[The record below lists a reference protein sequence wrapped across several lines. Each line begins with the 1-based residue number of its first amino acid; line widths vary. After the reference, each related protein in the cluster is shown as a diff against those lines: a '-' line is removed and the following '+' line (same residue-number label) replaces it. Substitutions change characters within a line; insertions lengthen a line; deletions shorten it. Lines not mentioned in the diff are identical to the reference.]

1 MLDVYRLP
9 CFLAE
14 VPYIISLG
22 GADTGRRGI
31 SQKLCIV
38 SSFFSSYGDKL
49 LLISKISYNFVAI
62 MKKTTTILLLVL
74 LSLGVNAA
82 REVTS
87 AQLKLVGDG
96 KTLNTPAIQA
106 AIDKLSRKG
115 GGKLTLL
122 QGKYL
127 TGAIQLKSGVELHL
141 EAGAELLGST
151 DPKDYYQLRV
161 GGEGD
166 VVRKDN
172 SKYGLIL
179 AQGIKNI
186 RLTGYGTING
196 QGRELA
202 LTIDSLCKAGTL
214 KDENYS
220 TRLRRP
226 SEIMRPKLFFFS
238 ECDGVEIT
246 HLTLRESACWGLSF
260 DQCRNMKLDNL
271 TVLNRAYWNNDGIDL
286 TDCADVEV
294 ANCYINAADD
304 GICLKSY
311 HLRGVSENIHI
322 HDCHIESSASA
333 VKFGT
338 ASWGA
343 FRDIKITNIDVL
355 NTFRS
360 CIAIES
366 VDGARIENIL
376 VDGMKARNTGN
387 AIFVKLG
394 NRAGDGTG
402 YIRDVTLKNFDVELA
417 AGRPDGDYDI
427 RGPEVSYFH
436 NPFPSSITGYPGHPV
451 QGVVLDS
458 IRIVAPGNASKGMA
472 YVRVDEVPEN
482 EKGYPEFTMFGELPA
497 WGFFFRHVD
506 GLTMRHVKL
515 IYRQKDFRS
524 PIVKDDVK
532 NCEEEDVAVKW
543 HCADIFVD
551 HPEYL
556 PSFPG
561 GSSAL
566 LKYIADHVRHP
577 DGKGM
582 GQDRVVVSFVVERN
596 GDLTGFEIVRP
607 SSPALDAEALRV
619 VKAMP
624 RWEPGRRY
632 MNGYGLV
639 PVRTR
644 YNLPIT
650 FKTK

>member
-1 MLDVYRLP
+1 
-9 CFLAE
+9 
-14 VPYIISLG
+14 
-22 GADTGRRGI
+22 
-31 SQKLCIV
+31 
-38 SSFFSSYGDKL
+38 
-49 LLISKISYNFVAI
+49 
-62 MKKTTTILLLVL
+62 MKKMIATLLLVL
-74 LSLGVNAA
+74 LALGVNAA
-82 REVTS
+82 RELTS
-87 AQLKLVGDG
+87 TQLKLVGDG
-96 KTLNTPAIQA
+96 KTLNTSAIQT

-127 TGAIQLKSGVELHL
+127 TGAIQLKSGVELRL

-151 DPKDYYQLRV
+151 DPKDYYQLQV

-179 AQGIKNI
+179 AQGAKNI

-196 QGRELA
+196 RGRELA
-202 LTIDSLCKAGTL
+202 LTIDSLCKAGIL
-214 KDENYS
+214 KDEHYS
-220 TRLRRP
+220 TRLHRP

-482 EKGYPEFTMFGELPA
+482 EKNYPEFTMFGELPA

-506 GLTMRHVKL
+506 GLTLRNVDL
-515 IYRQKDFRS
+515 VYVRKDFRS
-524 PIVKDDVK
+524 PIVKDDVW
-532 NCEEEDVAVKW
+532 NYQEECVSIKW
-543 HCADIFVD
+543 KYQNVFLDPAEPV
-551 HPEYL
+551 
-556 PSFPG
+556 PSYPG
-561 GSSAL
+561 GVEAMKKFITDNL
-566 LKYIADHVRHP
+566 RYPQGEKNRE
-577 DGKGM
+577 G
-582 GQDRVVVSFVVERN
+582 RVVVSFVVERN
-596 GDLTGFEIVRP
+596 GALTDLEILRP
-607 SSPALDAEALRV
+607 LSPAFDAEALRV

-624 RWEPGRRY
+624 RWNPGRQY

-639 PVRTR
+639 PVRAR
-644 YNLPIT
+644 YNVPIT
-650 FKTK
+650 FKIK

>member
-1 MLDVYRLP
+1 
-9 CFLAE
+9 
-14 VPYIISLG
+14 
-22 GADTGRRGI
+22 
-31 SQKLCIV
+31 
-38 SSFFSSYGDKL
+38 
-49 LLISKISYNFVAI
+49 
-62 MKKTTTILLLVL
+62 MKKMIATLLLVL
-74 LSLGVNAA
+74 LALGVNAA
-82 REVTS
+82 RELTS
-87 AQLKLVGDG
+87 TQLKLVGDG
-96 KTLNTPAIQA
+96 KTLNTSAIQT

-151 DPKDYYQLRV
+151 DPKDYYQLQV

-179 AQGIKNI
+179 AQGAKNI

-196 QGRELA
+196 RGRELA
-202 LTIDSLCKAGTL
+202 LTIDSLCKAGIL
-214 KDENYS
+214 KDEHYS
-220 TRLRRP
+220 TRLHRP

-482 EKGYPEFTMFGELPA
+482 EKNYPEFTMFGELPT

-506 GLTMRHVKL
+506 GLTLRNVDL
-515 IYRQKDFRS
+515 VYVRKDFRS
-524 PIVKDDVK
+524 PIVKDDVW
-532 NCEEEDVAVKW
+532 NYQEECVSIKW
-543 HCADIFVD
+543 KYQNVFLDPAEPV
-551 HPEYL
+551 
-556 PSFPG
+556 PSYPG
-561 GSSAL
+561 GVEAMKKFITDNL
-566 LKYIADHVRHP
+566 RYPQGEKNRE
-577 DGKGM
+577 G
-582 GQDRVVVSFVVERN
+582 RVVVSFVVERN
-596 GDLTGFEIVRP
+596 GALTDLEILRP
-607 SSPALDAEALRV
+607 LSPAFDAEALRV

-624 RWEPGRRY
+624 RWNPGRQY

-639 PVRTR
+639 PVRAR
-644 YNLPIT
+644 YNVPIT
-650 FKTK
+650 FKIK

>member
-1 MLDVYRLP
+1 
-9 CFLAE
+9 
-14 VPYIISLG
+14 
-22 GADTGRRGI
+22 
-31 SQKLCIV
+31 
-38 SSFFSSYGDKL
+38 
-49 LLISKISYNFVAI
+49 
-62 MKKTTTILLLVL
+62 MKKTITTLLLVL

-82 REVTS
+82 RELTS
-87 AQLKLVGDG
+87 AQLKLVGNG
-96 KTLNTPAIQA
+96 KILNTAALQA

-115 GGKLTLL
+115 GGRLTLL
-122 QGKYL
+122 KGTYL

-141 EAGAELLGST
+141 ESGATLLGST
-151 DPKDYYQLRV
+151 DPKDYYQLQV

-179 AQGIKNI
+179 AQGARDIK
-186 RLTGYGTING
+186 LTGYGTING

-202 LTIDSLCKAGTL
+202 LTIDSLCKAGIL

-238 ECDGVEIT
+238 ECDGVEISQ
-246 HLTLRESACWGLSF
+246 LTLRESACWGLSF
-260 DQCRNMKLDNL
+260 DQCRRMKLDNL

-311 HLRGVSENIHI
+311 HLHGVSENIHI

-343 FRDIKITNIDVL
+343 FRDISIRNIDVL

-366 VDGARIENIL
+366 VDGAKIENIL

-402 YIRDVTLKNFDVELA
+402 YIRNVQFRNFDVELA
-417 AGRPDGDYDI
+417 EGRPDEGYDI

-436 NPFPSSITGYPGHPV
+436 NPFPSSITGYPGHDV
-451 QGVVLDS
+451 RDVVLDS

-482 EKGYPEFTMFGELPA
+482 EKNYPEFTMFGELPA
-497 WGFFFRHVD
+497 WGFFFRHVN
-506 GLTMRHVKL
+506 GLTMRRVEL
-515 IYRQKDFRS
+515 TYRKKDFRS

-532 NCEEEDVAVKW
+532 NCGEEDVAVKW
-543 HCADIFVD
+543 QYANLFVD
-551 HPEYL
+551 YPEHQ

-566 LKYIADHVRHP
+566 LKYIADHVRHSG
-577 DGKGM
+577 GKDA
-582 GQDRVVVSFVVERN
+582 GQGKVGVSFVVERD
-596 GDLTGFEIVRP
+596 GSLSDFQITRSLDPV
-607 SSPALDAEALRV
+607 LDAEALRV
-619 VKAMP
+619 VKGMP
-624 RWEPGRRY
+624 RWTPGKQY

-644 YNLPIT
+644 YNVPIT
-650 FKTK
+650 FKAK

>member
-1 MLDVYRLP
+1 
-9 CFLAE
+9 
-14 VPYIISLG
+14 
-22 GADTGRRGI
+22 
-31 SQKLCIV
+31 
-38 SSFFSSYGDKL
+38 
-49 LLISKISYNFVAI
+49 
-62 MKKTTTILLLVL
+62 MKKMIATLLLVL
-74 LSLGVNAA
+74 LALGVNAA
-82 REVTS
+82 RELTS
-87 AQLKLVGDG
+87 TQLKLVGDG
-96 KTLNTPAIQA
+96 KTLNTSAIQT

-151 DPKDYYQLRV
+151 DPKDYYQLQV

-179 AQGIKNI
+179 AQGAKNI

-196 QGRELA
+196 RGRELA
-202 LTIDSLCKAGTL
+202 LTIDSLCKAGIL
-214 KDENYS
+214 KDEHYS
-220 TRLRRP
+220 TRLHRP

-482 EKGYPEFTMFGELPA
+482 EKNYPEFTMFGELPA

-506 GLTMRHVKL
+506 GLTLRNVDL
-515 IYRQKDFRS
+515 VYVRKDFRS
-524 PIVKDDVK
+524 PIVKDDVW
-532 NCEEEDVAVKW
+532 NYQEECVSIKW
-543 HCADIFVD
+543 KYQNVFLDPAEPV
-551 HPEYL
+551 
-556 PSFPG
+556 PSYPG
-561 GSSAL
+561 GVEAMKKFITDNL
-566 LKYIADHVRHP
+566 RYPQGEKNRE
-577 DGKGM
+577 G
-582 GQDRVVVSFVVERN
+582 RVVVSFVVERN
-596 GDLTGFEIVRP
+596 GALTDLEILRP
-607 SSPALDAEALRV
+607 LSPAFDAEALRV

-624 RWEPGRRY
+624 RWNPGRQY

-639 PVRTR
+639 PVRAR
-644 YNLPIT
+644 YNVPIT
-650 FKTK
+650 FKIK

>member
-1 MLDVYRLP
+1 MI
-9 CFLAE
+9 A
-14 VPYIISLG
+14 
-22 GADTGRRGI
+22 T
-31 SQKLCIV
+31 
-38 SSFFSSYGDKL
+38 
-49 LLISKISYNFVAI
+49 
-62 MKKTTTILLLVL
+62 LLLVL
-74 LSLGVNAA
+74 LALGVNAA
-82 REVTS
+82 RELTS
-87 AQLKLVGDG
+87 TQLKLVGDG
-96 KTLNTPAIQA
+96 KTLNTSAIQT

-151 DPKDYYQLRV
+151 DPKDYYQLQV

-179 AQGIKNI
+179 AQGAKNI

-196 QGRELA
+196 RGRELA
-202 LTIDSLCKAGTL
+202 LTIDSLCKAGIL
-214 KDENYS
+214 KDEHYS
-220 TRLRRP
+220 TRLHRP

-482 EKGYPEFTMFGELPA
+482 EKNYPEFTMFGELPT

-506 GLTMRHVKL
+506 GLTLRNVDL
-515 IYRQKDFRS
+515 VYVRKDFRS
-524 PIVKDDVK
+524 PIVKDDVW
-532 NCEEEDVAVKW
+532 NYQEECVSIKW
-543 HCADIFVD
+543 KYQNVFLDPAEPV
-551 HPEYL
+551 
-556 PSFPG
+556 PSYPG
-561 GSSAL
+561 GVEAMKKFITDNL
-566 LKYIADHVRHP
+566 RYPQGEKNRE
-577 DGKGM
+577 G
-582 GQDRVVVSFVVERN
+582 RVVVSFVVERN
-596 GDLTGFEIVRP
+596 GALTDLEILRP
-607 SSPALDAEALRV
+607 LSPAFDAEALRV

-624 RWEPGRRY
+624 RWNPGRQY

-639 PVRTR
+639 PVRAR
-644 YNLPIT
+644 YNVPIT
-650 FKTK
+650 FKIK

>member
-1 MLDVYRLP
+1 
-9 CFLAE
+9 
-14 VPYIISLG
+14 
-22 GADTGRRGI
+22 
-31 SQKLCIV
+31 
-38 SSFFSSYGDKL
+38 
-49 LLISKISYNFVAI
+49 
-62 MKKTTTILLLVL
+62 MKKMIATLLLVL
-74 LSLGVNAA
+74 LALGVNAA
-82 REVTS
+82 RELTS
-87 AQLKLVGDG
+87 TQLKLVGDG
-96 KTLNTPAIQA
+96 KTLNTSAIQT

-151 DPKDYYQLRV
+151 DPKDYYQLQV

-179 AQGIKNI
+179 AQGAKNI

-196 QGRELA
+196 RGRELA
-202 LTIDSLCKAGTL
+202 LTIDSLCKAGIL
-214 KDENYS
+214 KDEHYS
-220 TRLRRP
+220 TRLHRP

-482 EKGYPEFTMFGELPA
+482 EKNYPEFTMFGELPA

-506 GLTMRHVKL
+506 GLTLRNVDL
-515 IYRQKDFRS
+515 VYVREDFRS
-524 PIVKDDVK
+524 PIVKDDVW
-532 NCEEEDVAVKW
+532 NYQEEGVSIKW
-543 HCADIFVD
+543 KYQNVFLDPAEPV
-551 HPEYL
+551 
-556 PSFPG
+556 PSYPG
-561 GSSAL
+561 GVEAMKKFITDNL
-566 LKYIADHVRHP
+566 RYPQGEKNRE
-577 DGKGM
+577 G
-582 GQDRVVVSFVVERN
+582 RVVVSFVVERN
-596 GDLTGFEIVRP
+596 GALTDLEILRP
-607 SSPALDAEALRV
+607 LSPAFDAEALRV

-624 RWEPGRRY
+624 RWNPGRQY

-639 PVRTR
+639 PVRAR
-644 YNLPIT
+644 YNVPIT
-650 FKTK
+650 FKIK

>member
-1 MLDVYRLP
+1 
-9 CFLAE
+9 
-14 VPYIISLG
+14 
-22 GADTGRRGI
+22 
-31 SQKLCIV
+31 
-38 SSFFSSYGDKL
+38 
-49 LLISKISYNFVAI
+49 
-62 MKKTTTILLLVL
+62 MKKTIITLLLVL

-82 REVTS
+82 RELTS

-96 KTLNTPAIQA
+96 KTLNTSAIQT
-106 AIDKLSRKG
+106 AIDKLSQKG
-115 GGKLTLL
+115 GGKLILL
-122 QGKYL
+122 QGTYL

-151 DPKDYYQLRV
+151 DPKDYYQLQV

-179 AQGIKNI
+179 AQGAKRIK
-186 RLTGYGTING
+186 LTGYGTING

-202 LTIDSLCKAGTL
+202 LTIDSLCKAGIL
-214 KDENYS
+214 KDDHYS
-220 TRLRRP
+220 TRLHRP

-260 DQCRNMKLDNL
+260 DQCRNMKLEHL

-286 TDCADVEV
+286 TDCANVEV
-294 ANCYINAADD
+294 TNCYINAADD

-311 HLRGVSENIHI
+311 HLHGVSENIHI

-343 FRDIKITNIDVL
+343 FRNIFITNNNVL

-366 VDGARIENIL
+366 VDGAKIENIL

-402 YIRDVTLKNFDVELA
+402 FIRNIMLKNFDVELA
-417 AGRPDGDYDI
+417 EGRPDGDYDI

-436 NPFPSSITGYPGHPV
+436 NPFPSSITGYPGHAV
-451 QGVVLDS
+451 QNVILDS

-482 EKGYPEFTMFGELPA
+482 EKNYPEFTMFGELPA

-506 GLTMRHVKL
+506 GLTLRNVDLVYAK
-515 IYRQKDFRS
+515 KDFRS

-532 NCEEEDVAVKW
+532 NYQEEGVNIEWKYQNMILCAVA
-543 HCADIFVD
+543 
-551 HPEYL
+551 PT
-556 PSFPG
+556 PSYPG
-561 GSSAL
+561 GEKAM
-566 LKYIADHVRHP
+566 KEFIADNLRQP
-577 DGKGM
+577 QGEKDKEG
-582 GQDRVVVSFVVERN
+582 RVVVSFFVERD
-596 GDLTGFEIVRP
+596 GALTDLKISR
-607 SSPALDAEALRV
+607 SLSPACDAEALRV
-619 VKAMP
+619 IKAMP
-624 RWEPGRRY
+624 RWIPGKQY
-632 MNGYGLV
+632 MNGYGRV
-639 PVRTR
+639 PERVR
-644 YNLPIT
+644 YNVPIT
-650 FKTK
+650 FKAK

>member
-1 MLDVYRLP
+1 
-9 CFLAE
+9 
-14 VPYIISLG
+14 
-22 GADTGRRGI
+22 
-31 SQKLCIV
+31 
-38 SSFFSSYGDKL
+38 
-49 LLISKISYNFVAI
+49 
-62 MKKTTTILLLVL
+62 MKKTIITLSLLL

-82 REVTS
+82 RELTS

-96 KTLNTPAIQA
+96 KTLNTSTIQA
-106 AIDKLSRKG
+106 AIDKLSQKG
-115 GGKLTLL
+115 GGKLILL
-122 QGKYL
+122 QGTYL

-151 DPKDYYQLRV
+151 DPKDYYQLQV

-172 SKYGLIL
+172 SKYGLVL
-179 AQGIKNI
+179 AQGAKNI
-186 RLTGYGTING
+186 KLTGYGTING

-202 LTIDSLCKAGTL
+202 LTIDSLCKTGIL
-214 KDENYS
+214 KDDHYS
-220 TRLRRP
+220 TRLHRP

-260 DQCRNMKLDNL
+260 DQCRNMKLEHL

-286 TDCADVEV
+286 TDCANVEV

-311 HLRGVSENIHI
+311 HLHGVSENIRI

-343 FRDIKITNIDVL
+343 FRNIFITNNNVL

-366 VDGARIENIL
+366 VDGAKIENIL

-402 YIRDVTLKNFDVELA
+402 FIRNIMLKNFDVELA
-417 AGRPDGDYDI
+417 EGRPDGDYDI

-436 NPFPSSITGYPGHPV
+436 NPFPSSITGYPSHAV
-451 QGVVLDS
+451 QNVILDS

-482 EKGYPEFTMFGELPA
+482 EKNYPEFTMFGELPA

-506 GLTMRHVKL
+506 GLTLRNVDL
-515 IYRQKDFRS
+515 IYAKKDFRS

-532 NCEEEDVAVKW
+532 NYQEEGVNIEWKYQNMILCAVA
-543 HCADIFVD
+543 
-551 HPEYL
+551 PT
-556 PSFPG
+556 PSYPG
-561 GSSAL
+561 GEKAM
-566 LKYIADHVRHP
+566 KEFIADNLRQP
-577 DGKGM
+577 QGEKDKEG
-582 GQDRVVVSFVVERN
+582 RVVVSFFVERD
-596 GDLTGFEIVRP
+596 GALTDLKISR
-607 SSPALDAEALRV
+607 SLSPACDAEALRV
-619 VKAMP
+619 IKAMP
-624 RWEPGRRY
+624 RWIPGKQY
-632 MNGYGLV
+632 MNGYGRV
-639 PVRTR
+639 PERVR
-644 YNLPIT
+644 YNVPIT
-650 FKTK
+650 FKAK

>member
-1 MLDVYRLP
+1 
-9 CFLAE
+9 
-14 VPYIISLG
+14 
-22 GADTGRRGI
+22 
-31 SQKLCIV
+31 
-38 SSFFSSYGDKL
+38 
-49 LLISKISYNFVAI
+49 
-62 MKKTTTILLLVL
+62 MKKMIATLLLVL
-74 LSLGVNAA
+74 LALGVNAA
-82 REVTS
+82 RELTS
-87 AQLKLVGDG
+87 TQLKLVGDG
-96 KTLNTPAIQA
+96 KTLNTSAIQT

-127 TGAIQLKSGVELHL
+127 TGAIQLKSGVELRL

-151 DPKDYYQLRV
+151 DPKDYYQLQV

-179 AQGIKNI
+179 AQGAKNI

-196 QGRELA
+196 RGRELA
-202 LTIDSLCKAGTL
+202 LTIDSLCKAGIL
-214 KDENYS
+214 KDEHYS
-220 TRLRRP
+220 TRLHRP

-343 FRDIKITNIDVL
+343 FRDIRITNIDVL

-482 EKGYPEFTMFGELPA
+482 EKNYPEFTMFGELPA

-506 GLTMRHVKL
+506 GLTLRNVDL
-515 IYRQKDFRS
+515 VYVRKDFRS
-524 PIVKDDVK
+524 PIVKDDVW
-532 NCEEEDVAVKW
+532 NYQEECVSIKW
-543 HCADIFVD
+543 KYQNVFLDPAEPV
-551 HPEYL
+551 
-556 PSFPG
+556 PSYPG
-561 GSSAL
+561 GVEAMKKFITDNL
-566 LKYIADHVRHP
+566 RYPQGEKNRE
-577 DGKGM
+577 G
-582 GQDRVVVSFVVERN
+582 RVVVSFVVERN
-596 GDLTGFEIVRP
+596 GALTDLEILRP
-607 SSPALDAEALRV
+607 LSPAFDAEALRV

-624 RWEPGRRY
+624 RWNPGRQY

-639 PVRTR
+639 PVRAR
-644 YNLPIT
+644 YNVPIT
-650 FKTK
+650 FKIK

>member
-1 MLDVYRLP
+1 MLL
-9 CFLAE
+9 
-14 VPYIISLG
+14 
-22 GADTGRRGI
+22 
-31 SQKLCIV
+31 
-38 SSFFSSYGDKL
+38 
-49 LLISKISYNFVAI
+49 SKISCNFVAI
-62 MKKTTTILLLVL
+62 MKKMIATLLLVL
-74 LSLGVNAA
+74 LALGVNAA
-82 REVTS
+82 RELTS
-87 AQLKLVGDG
+87 TQLKLVGDG
-96 KTLNTPAIQA
+96 KTLNTSAIQT

-151 DPKDYYQLRV
+151 DPKDYYQLQV

-179 AQGIKNI
+179 AQGAKNI

-196 QGRELA
+196 RGRELA
-202 LTIDSLCKAGTL
+202 LTIDSLCKAGIL
-214 KDENYS
+214 KDEHYS
-220 TRLRRP
+220 TRLHRP

-482 EKGYPEFTMFGELPA
+482 EKNYPEFTMFGELPA

-506 GLTMRHVKL
+506 GLTLRNVDL
-515 IYRQKDFRS
+515 VYVRKDFRS
-524 PIVKDDVK
+524 PIVKDDVW
-532 NCEEEDVAVKW
+532 NYQEECVSIKW
-543 HCADIFVD
+543 KYQNVFLDPAEPV
-551 HPEYL
+551 
-556 PSFPG
+556 PSYPG
-561 GSSAL
+561 GVEAMKKFITDNL
-566 LKYIADHVRHP
+566 RYPQGEKNRE
-577 DGKGM
+577 G
-582 GQDRVVVSFVVERN
+582 RVVVSFVVERN
-596 GDLTGFEIVRP
+596 GALTDLEILRP
-607 SSPALDAEALRV
+607 LSPAFDAEALRV

-624 RWEPGRRY
+624 RWNPGRQY

-639 PVRTR
+639 PVRAR
-644 YNLPIT
+644 YNVPIT
-650 FKTK
+650 FKIK

>member
-1 MLDVYRLP
+1 
-9 CFLAE
+9 
-14 VPYIISLG
+14 
-22 GADTGRRGI
+22 
-31 SQKLCIV
+31 
-38 SSFFSSYGDKL
+38 
-49 LLISKISYNFVAI
+49 
-62 MKKTTTILLLVL
+62 MKKMIATLLLVL
-74 LSLGVNAA
+74 LALGVNAA
-82 REVTS
+82 RELTS
-87 AQLKLVGDG
+87 TQLKLVGDG
-96 KTLNTPAIQA
+96 KTLNTSAIQT

-151 DPKDYYQLRV
+151 DPKDYYQLQV

-179 AQGIKNI
+179 AQGAKNI

-196 QGRELA
+196 RGRELA
-202 LTIDSLCKAGTL
+202 LTIDSLCKAGIL
-214 KDENYS
+214 KDEHYS
-220 TRLRRP
+220 TRLHRP

-482 EKGYPEFTMFGELPA
+482 EKNYPEFTMFGELPA

-506 GLTMRHVKL
+506 GLTLRNVDL
-515 IYRQKDFRS
+515 VYVRKDFRS
-524 PIVKDDVK
+524 PIVKDDVW
-532 NCEEEDVAVKW
+532 NYQEECVSIKW
-543 HCADIFVD
+543 KYQNVFLDPAEPV
-551 HPEYL
+551 
-556 PSFPG
+556 PSYPG
-561 GSSAL
+561 GVEAMKKFITDNL
-566 LKYIADHVRHP
+566 RYPQGEKNRE
-577 DGKGM
+577 G
-582 GQDRVVVSFVVERN
+582 RVVVSFVVERN
-596 GDLTGFEIVRP
+596 GALTDLEILRP
-607 SSPALDAEALRV
+607 LSPAFNAEALRV

-624 RWEPGRRY
+624 RWNPGRQY

-639 PVRTR
+639 PVRAR
-644 YNLPIT
+644 YNVPIT
-650 FKTK
+650 FKIK

>member
-1 MLDVYRLP
+1 
-9 CFLAE
+9 
-14 VPYIISLG
+14 
-22 GADTGRRGI
+22 
-31 SQKLCIV
+31 
-38 SSFFSSYGDKL
+38 
-49 LLISKISYNFVAI
+49 
-62 MKKTTTILLLVL
+62 MKKMIATLLLVL
-74 LSLGVNAA
+74 LALGVNAA
-82 REVTS
+82 RELTS
-87 AQLKLVGDG
+87 TQLKLVGDG
-96 KTLNTPAIQA
+96 KTLNTSAIQT

-151 DPKDYYQLRV
+151 DPKDYYQLQV

-179 AQGIKNI
+179 AQGAKNI

-196 QGRELA
+196 RGRELA
-202 LTIDSLCKAGTL
+202 LTIDSLCKAGIL
-214 KDENYS
+214 KDEHYS
-220 TRLRRP
+220 TRLHRP

-376 VDGMKARNTGN
+376 VDGMKARNTSN

-482 EKGYPEFTMFGELPA
+482 EKNYPEFTMFGELPA

-506 GLTMRHVKL
+506 GLTLRNVDL
-515 IYRQKDFRS
+515 VYVRKDFRS
-524 PIVKDDVK
+524 PIVKDDVW
-532 NCEEEDVAVKW
+532 NYQEECVSIKW
-543 HCADIFVD
+543 KYQNVFLDPAEPV
-551 HPEYL
+551 
-556 PSFPG
+556 PSYPG
-561 GSSAL
+561 GVEAMKKFITDNL
-566 LKYIADHVRHP
+566 RYPQGEKNRE
-577 DGKGM
+577 G
-582 GQDRVVVSFVVERN
+582 RVVVSFVVERN
-596 GDLTGFEIVRP
+596 GALTDLEILRP
-607 SSPALDAEALRV
+607 LSPAFDAEALRV

-624 RWEPGRRY
+624 RWNPGRQY

-639 PVRTR
+639 PVRAR
-644 YNLPIT
+644 YNVPIT
-650 FKTK
+650 FKIK

>member
-1 MLDVYRLP
+1 MI
-9 CFLAE
+9 A
-14 VPYIISLG
+14 
-22 GADTGRRGI
+22 T
-31 SQKLCIV
+31 
-38 SSFFSSYGDKL
+38 
-49 LLISKISYNFVAI
+49 
-62 MKKTTTILLLVL
+62 LLLVL
-74 LSLGVNAA
+74 LALGVNAA
-82 REVTS
+82 RELTS
-87 AQLKLVGDG
+87 TQLKLVGDG
-96 KTLNTPAIQA
+96 KTLNTSAIQT

-151 DPKDYYQLRV
+151 DPKDYYQLQV

-179 AQGIKNI
+179 AQGAKNI

-196 QGRELA
+196 RGRELA
-202 LTIDSLCKAGTL
+202 LTIDSLCKAGIL
-214 KDENYS
+214 KDEHYS
-220 TRLRRP
+220 TRLHRP

-482 EKGYPEFTMFGELPA
+482 EKNYPEFTMFGELPA

-506 GLTMRHVKL
+506 GLTLRNVDL
-515 IYRQKDFRS
+515 VYVRKDFRS
-524 PIVKDDVK
+524 PIVKDDVW
-532 NCEEEDVAVKW
+532 NYQEECVSIKW
-543 HCADIFVD
+543 KYQNVFLDPAEPV
-551 HPEYL
+551 
-556 PSFPG
+556 PSYPG
-561 GSSAL
+561 GVEAMKKFITDNL
-566 LKYIADHVRHP
+566 RYPQGEKNRE
-577 DGKGM
+577 G
-582 GQDRVVVSFVVERN
+582 RVVVSFVVERN
-596 GDLTGFEIVRP
+596 GALTDLEILRP
-607 SSPALDAEALRV
+607 LSPAFDAEALRV

-624 RWEPGRRY
+624 RWNPGRQY

-639 PVRTR
+639 PVRAR
-644 YNLPIT
+644 YNVPIT
-650 FKTK
+650 FKIK

>member
-1 MLDVYRLP
+1 
-9 CFLAE
+9 
-14 VPYIISLG
+14 
-22 GADTGRRGI
+22 
-31 SQKLCIV
+31 
-38 SSFFSSYGDKL
+38 
-49 LLISKISYNFVAI
+49 
-62 MKKTTTILLLVL
+62 MKKMIATLLLVL
-74 LSLGVNAA
+74 LALGVNAA
-82 REVTS
+82 RELTS
-87 AQLKLVGDG
+87 TQLKLVGDG
-96 KTLNTPAIQA
+96 KTLNTSAIQT

-151 DPKDYYQLRV
+151 DPKDYYQLQV

-179 AQGIKNI
+179 AQGAKNI

-196 QGRELA
+196 RGRELA
-202 LTIDSLCKAGTL
+202 LTIDSLCKAGIL
-214 KDENYS
+214 KDEHYS
-220 TRLRRP
+220 TRLHRP

-343 FRDIKITNIDVL
+343 FRDIRITNIDVL

-482 EKGYPEFTMFGELPA
+482 EKNYPEFTMFGELPA

-506 GLTMRHVKL
+506 GLTLRNVDL
-515 IYRQKDFRS
+515 VYVREDFRS
-524 PIVKDDVK
+524 PIVKDDVW
-532 NCEEEDVAVKW
+532 NYQEEGVSIKW
-543 HCADIFVD
+543 KYQNVFLDPAEPV
-551 HPEYL
+551 
-556 PSFPG
+556 PSYPG
-561 GSSAL
+561 GVEAMKKFITDNL
-566 LKYIADHVRHP
+566 RYPQGEKNRE
-577 DGKGM
+577 G
-582 GQDRVVVSFVVERN
+582 RVVVSFVVERN
-596 GDLTGFEIVRP
+596 GALTDLEILRP
-607 SSPALDAEALRV
+607 LSPAFDAEALRV

-624 RWEPGRRY
+624 RWNPGRQY

-639 PVRTR
+639 PVRAR
-644 YNLPIT
+644 YNVPIT
-650 FKTK
+650 FKIK

>member
-1 MLDVYRLP
+1 
-9 CFLAE
+9 
-14 VPYIISLG
+14 
-22 GADTGRRGI
+22 
-31 SQKLCIV
+31 
-38 SSFFSSYGDKL
+38 
-49 LLISKISYNFVAI
+49 
-62 MKKTTTILLLVL
+62 MKKMIATLLLVL
-74 LSLGVNAA
+74 LALGVNAA
-82 REVTS
+82 RELTS
-87 AQLKLVGDG
+87 TQLKLVGDG
-96 KTLNTPAIQA
+96 KTLNTSAIQT

-151 DPKDYYQLRV
+151 DPKDYYQLQV

-179 AQGIKNI
+179 AQGAKNI

-196 QGRELA
+196 RGRELA
-202 LTIDSLCKAGTL
+202 LTIDSLCKAGIL
-214 KDENYS
+214 KDEHYS
-220 TRLRRP
+220 TRLHRP

-482 EKGYPEFTMFGELPA
+482 EKNYPEFTMFGELPA

-506 GLTMRHVKL
+506 GLTLRNVDL
-515 IYRQKDFRS
+515 VYVRKDFRS
-524 PIVKDDVK
+524 PIVKDDVW
-532 NCEEEDVAVKW
+532 NYQEECVSIKW
-543 HCADIFVD
+543 KYQNVFLDPAEPVLS
-551 HPEYL
+551 Y
-556 PSFPG
+556 PG
-561 GSSAL
+561 GVEAMKKFITDNL
-566 LKYIADHVRHP
+566 RYPQGEKNRE
-577 DGKGM
+577 G
-582 GQDRVVVSFVVERN
+582 RVVVSFVVERN
-596 GDLTGFEIVRP
+596 GALTDLEILRP
-607 SSPALDAEALRV
+607 LSPAFDAEALRV

-624 RWEPGRRY
+624 RWNPGRQY

-639 PVRTR
+639 PVRAR
-644 YNLPIT
+644 YNVPIT
-650 FKTK
+650 FKIK